1 MNQNTADRLTKH
13 GFSVHADY
21 KTLVK
26 VYNTGKRI
34 LVIRPFFNK
43 AGDLSSLCLEDN
55 KRKKIVKIES
65 GEDLPSF
72 LKDVPVICLDTIVDL
87 VAETFGIN
95 VVKREPSFVITIEC
109 GLCKSKTPSFIALRN
124 SIVCTKCFITGQ

>member
-1 MNQNTADRLTKH
+1 MNQSTAEMLTKH

-43 AGDLSSLCLEDN
+43 TGNLSSLYLEN
-55 KRKKIVKIES
+55 SRRKKIVKIES
-65 GEDLPSF
+65 GEDLHLA
-72 LKDVPVICLDTIVDL
+72 LKDVPVICLDTIIDL

-95 VVKREPSFVITIEC
+95 VVKRDPSLVITVEC
-109 GLCKSKTPSFIALRN
+109 NLCKSKSPSFISLRN
-124 SIVCTKCFITGQ
+124 STVCNKCFVIG